1 MTRTLLSIS
10 SGETETVAASIRQD
24 TATVSNVG
32 TFKNSGTNT
41 AGGSE
46 LTTLDTTK
54 TSIATTNTKT
64 VSSGTT
70 NTATLVENAG
80 FIETAGIFECGV
92 TKRTTVDIDSSNT
105 DLLFETLL
113 QANATDIDAS
123 NADFIFGLFLEA
135 NATDISIGS
144 ATNERDRFLIAG
156 VARKET
162 TVTSGNTLTVPAGDI
177 KESLVVENAGFIE
190 TAGIFESY
198 ERNRTFDTDS
208 ATTQIEA
215 LRLLT
220 ANAIDLDTSA
230 VDLKRV
236 RDLLGN
242 GTDITQGEFI
252 FKRLRLLTT
261 QATDVTRSEITLF
274 TFIELNSERAVATVI
289 EILSRDEIAN
299 YQRQKPIVKN
309 YWDVAQSERG
319 PGADQPVEMYAWE
332 PTSKNIERFSLG
344 DKRAGQGSTDDTAS
358 VEVLIYSLKNQ
369 ELLDYKDDARRLIE
383 KYFDDNKQ
391 STSWQTIEVT
401 SVNDYRE
408 QTNHRNTD
416 YYIIG
421 LTVKLRKINTA

>member
-1 MTRTLLSIS
+1 MTRTLLNIS
-10 SGETETVAASIRQD
+10 NGETETVAASVRQD

-80 FIETAGIFECGV
+80 FIETAGIFE
-92 TKRTTVDIDSSNT
+92 
-105 DLLFETLL
+105 
-113 QANATDIDAS
+113 
-123 NADFIFGLFLEA
+123 
-135 NATDISIGS
+135 
-144 ATNERDRFLIAG
+144 
-156 VARKET
+156 
-162 TVTSGNTLTVPAGDI
+162 
-177 KESLVVENAGFIE
+177 
-190 TAGIFESY
+190 SY

-220 ANAIDLDTSA
+220 ANAIDLDASA